1 MRFAGFYNKS
11 VTPPS
16 KSFRKIVFSNV
27 FTYFN
32 FVFLAIAIILCLVH
46 SYRDLTFLPVIIA
59 NTLIG
64 IIQEIRAKITL
75 DRLSILN
82 APTANVIRDG
92 VEKKIDAEWLV
103 LNDIVIF
110 LDWRSG
116 RNKERCRR

>member
-1 MRFAGFYNKS
+1 MQSRGQGPRDTSEHIFDVDPKTGLSREQVQKMRFAGFYNKS

-75 DRLSILN
+75 DRLQ
-82 APTANVIRDG
+82 
-92 VEKKIDAEWLV
+92 
-103 LNDIVIF
+103 F
-110 LDWRSG
+110 
-116 RNKERCRR
+116 